1 MRDKFLTWFHK
12 VHPGMEIGGW
22 TARDE
27 WLIWSEGYTAG
38 QERTI
43 EIYEGKEVTGTK
55 KEATGTKIEGV
66 CGL

>member
-1 MRDKFLTWFHK
+1 MRDKFIAWFHK
-12 VHPGMEIGGW
+12 THPDMELDGW

-38 QERTI
+38 MERTI
-43 EIYEGKEVTGTK
+43 EIYEGTVVSDPKV
-55 KEATGTKIEGV
+55 EGV